1 MRDDPRFVE
10 LKRRLKVFIF
20 PMSIAFFAWYLL
32 YVLMSA
38 FARDTM
44 AIVLFGSVNVALV
57 FGLLQFVTTFGIA
70 FIYARYAA
78 RRLDPLAEELRTEL
92 NGAGAGAVAAPGPA
106 DNLAD
111 DLADDL
117 ADTGPAASGMKG
129 ADE

>member
-1 MRDDPRFVE
+1 MCDDPRFVE

-57 FGLLQFVTTFGIA
+57 FGLLQFATTFGIA
-70 FIYARYAA
+70 FFYARYAA
-78 RRLDPLAEELRTEL
+78 RRLDPLAEELRAEL
-92 NGAGAGAVAAPGPA
+92 NNAGVGAVAAHGPA
-106 DNLAD
+106 ENLAD
-111 DLADDL
+111 DLSDA
-117 ADTGPAASGMKG
+117 GPAPSGMKG
-129 ADE
+129 AEE